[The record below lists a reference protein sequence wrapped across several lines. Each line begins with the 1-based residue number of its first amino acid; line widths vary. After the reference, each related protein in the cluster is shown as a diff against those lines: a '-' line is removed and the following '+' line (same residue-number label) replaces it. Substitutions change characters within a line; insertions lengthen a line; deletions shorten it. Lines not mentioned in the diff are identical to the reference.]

1 MQRADI
7 IRQEIEDLERLL
19 QGNYSQ
25 WRSRECRA
33 WLPYFAMQLVQK
45 QAPNFFFNRSD
56 ANLNQVWLYLFLFT
70 QFASFYFEFS
80 LAR

>member
-45 QAPNFFFNRSD
+45 QAPNFFLTD
-56 ANLNQVWLYLFLFT
+56 QMQT
-70 QFASFYFEFS
+70 
-80 LAR
+80 

>member
-45 QAPNFFFNRSD
+45 QAPNFFLTD
-56 ANLNQVWLYLFLFT
+56 QT
-70 QFASFYFEFS
+70 QT
-80 LAR
+80 